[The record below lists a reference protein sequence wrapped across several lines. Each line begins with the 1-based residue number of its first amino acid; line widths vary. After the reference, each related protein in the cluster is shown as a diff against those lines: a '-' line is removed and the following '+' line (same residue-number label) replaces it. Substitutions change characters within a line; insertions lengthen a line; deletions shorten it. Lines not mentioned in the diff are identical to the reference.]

1 MSTKKSD
8 DVKSKHAKGTAF
20 PVVVCDAIRHHVG
33 EMQVL
38 ESERNEAFNRRDAAS
53 ESKRGLKDPDSKE
66 YLRACREHSDA
77 VIEIDAL
84 DLAIKFHRAE
94 ITRCVK
100 KADDPQLE
108 LKLEPPDPEAEQ
120 LPLNPDDKPKKKRAG
135 DEPID
140 PSKPVGRVPKT
151 KDPLDVPLG
160 ELDLRQDL
168 RSKLAKT
175 TFESV
180 RELARA
186 MDAGKNINPEELLN
200 MDQNEV
206 VAVKRAVQAMRD
218 ATQK

>member
-1 MSTKKSD
+1 MRIKSHWFATERP
-8 DVKSKHAKGTAF
+8 KSPEEIAGAAAF
-20 PVVVCDAIRHHVG
+20 IAWRIGQDA
-33 EMQVL
+33 
-38 ESERNEAFNRRDAAS
+38 
-53 ESKRGLKDPDSKE
+53 LKT
-66 YLRACREHSDA
+66 LRAAGYYLPAGPRYFA
-77 VIEIDAL
+77 FVTEIDAL

-175 TFESV
+175 TFKSV